1 MNVFKDEEDICGRY
15 LPEELHK
22 ATEDFF
28 DISRRIK
35 QKLGDKSY
43 KLDRYLG
50 WILEIANSR
59 LVCDAAD
66 SGFMIFSELRSLCI
80 GILNY
85 DSEITDHEF
94 YWTAKDFIQT
104 HRFAYKENHTLSE
117 LYCVLLMPQFTDYA
131 VKKFTKEI
139 KRIVN
144 REIDTILVSQHSDLI
159 IDIVGEEEM
168 VALNK
173 AITDRFI
180 ISSIMD
186 SFLQAITNE
195 YLYCLLHRDPET
207 SKQVFQLIM
216 EENLAVHN
224 G

>member
-1 MNVFKDEEDICGRY
+1 MEFFKKSSDVYGEYCK
-15 LPEELHK
+15 EELHK

-50 WILEIANSR
+50 WVLEIANSR
-59 LVCDAAD
+59 LVYDAAD
-66 SGFMIFSELRSLCI
+66 SGFMIFGELRGLCI

-85 DSEITDHEF
+85 DSEITEHEF
-94 YWTAKDFIQT
+94 YETAKDFIGN
-104 HRFAYKENHTLSE
+104 HKFPYKENHTLSE
-117 LYCVLLMPQFTDYA
+117 LYCALLTPQFTDYA
-131 VKKFTKEI
+131 VKKFTEDVKQ
-139 KRIVN
+139 RVN
-144 REIDTILVSQHSDLI
+144 QEIDIILVSQHSDLI

-168 VALNK
+168 MALNK

-180 ISSIMD
+180 ISSILD
-186 SFLQAITNE
+186 SFLQAINNQ

-207 SKQVFQLIM
+207 SKQVFQLMI
-216 EENLAVHN
+216 
-224 G
+224 GGKI

>member
-1 MNVFKDEEDICGRY
+1 MEFFKKSNDVYGKYCK
-15 LPEELHK
+15 EELHK

-28 DISRRIK
+28 EISRRIK

-50 WILEIANSR
+50 WVLEIANNR
-59 LVCDAAD
+59 LVYDAAD
-66 SGFMIFSELRSLCI
+66 SGFMIFGELWGLCT

-94 YWTAKDFIQT
+94 YGTAKDFIQA
-104 HRFAYKENHTLSE
+104 HRFQYKENHTLSE
-117 LYCVLLMPQFTDYA
+117 LYCALLTPQFTDYA
-131 VKKFTKEI
+131 VKKFTEDVKQ
-139 KRIVN
+139 RVN
-144 REIDTILVSQHSDLI
+144 QEIDTILVYDYSKLI

-168 VALNK
+168 AALNK

-180 ISSIMD
+180 ISSILN

-207 SKQVFQLIM
+207 SKQVFQLM
-216 EENLAVHN
+216 M
-224 G
+224 GGKM